1 MPRTFVFLNNEN
13 KRFRRLNPVLPPN
26 SVNPTFYDSCYLLAE
41 IVSFSG
47 GVNWETDIRK
57 SVFLF
62 LNNKV
67 NKEQARR
74 IDSLLGSVFKTIKI
88 PGTEEYVVLFHMRPT
103 KGEINDNPE
112 LHFSPSFPMPA
123 VSDPDNNHVQ
133 KSNHELAKLAN
144 NGKSA
149 VLNFLSVVISGSSY
163 EKPSSIVLHQDN
175 FTQLS
180 LQPGRKWVIN
190 RATTSVSPADVKD
203 TLVGDTITME
213 NGDIG
218 DALYKFTAEVDDDAK
233 ITLIVNQNITLDEIY
248 KAIVHTVAHNLQCT
262 GMFFREDYQTVGAY
276 VNQNHA
282 SVLEIIQDHVKIVLK
297 NNATILP
304 GKTISTL
311 KYNFWKGLNISPDVN
326 IEFQDKVLLRYMSN
340 ANFNALVKVYEDKEC
355 TIQLGTVYQTEV
367 TSFDFYVPR
376 NGGFKIAAWS
386 LGNATYY
393 GSNQDIAVT
402 SGSTTSIP
410 WNPYAN
416 DVLNLNAITSVLPI
430 MSTIKSVVTP
440 TGIELQL
447 PAIRL
452 NTDESKMALH
462 LLSSSREGLE
472 ATISSSGGHL
482 SKINTD
488 RYTIFTPSLTV
499 VKQSDLQT
507 SQQVYID
514 LYIDAANAIKLNP
527 DYIVNPYRSNGRVE
541 LPPAPGIRV
550 DLPSNS
556 NIPATGPTAGST
568 AQEIVETLLKHPQFV
583 SNATMNLALDK

>member
-1 MPRTFVFLNNEN
+1 MPRITVFLNNEN
-13 KRFRRLNPVLPPN
+13 KRFRRLTPVLDQYSKWSIYAN
-26 SVNPTFYDSCYLLAE
+26 ACYLLAE
-41 IVSFSG
+41 IVDSSG
-47 GVNWETDIRK
+47 DINWETDIRK

-67 NKEQARR
+67 NKKQAAT
-74 IDSLLGSVFKTIKI
+74 INEIAPNVFKTIKI
-88 PGTEEYVVLFHMRPT
+88 PGTEEYALLFHMRPT
-103 KGEINDNPE
+103 KGDINNKHE
-112 LHFSPSFPMPA
+112 LHFSPSFNLLA
-123 VSDPDNNHVQ
+123 VTDKTADPRKKHNY
-133 KSNHELAKLAN
+133 KLAKFTN
-144 NGKSA
+144 NGKSTI
-149 VLNFLSVVISGSSY
+149 LNFLSVIIVGNGISIPY
-163 EKPSSIVLHQDN
+163 IELHQDN

-190 RATTSVSPADVKD
+190 RTTTSVSPADVKD